1 MWKHSLSLSAD
12 TSLCQSMKQF
22 SVEDK
27 ELLSRVWWYE
37 AGKTVP
43 LKAQRA
49 PPWMRE
55 RLLRSR
61 GAAWSFWRE
70 EQRARAGQSQRT
82 THRAVLSYPPLLACL
97 CADSQGACWHTGHH
111 QRFLLWCALLESK
124 NLILAV
130 LVLWAISAVPEME
143 WRPNEGFINKRMTEW
158 MDWGR
163 EGWMDGWGFSSIHPF
178 SESSLSI
185 LKGAE
190 FANLGAH

>member
-61 GAAWSFWRE
+61 GVAWSFWRE
-70 EQRARAGQSQRT
+70 EQRARAGEAGQSQRT
-82 THRAVLSYPPLLACL
+82 THRAVLSTRPSWPASVQTLRVPAGTLVITNAFFYDVLYLRARTL
-97 CADSQGACWHTGHH
+97 SWL
-111 QRFLLWCALLESK
+111 FL
-124 NLILAV
+124 
-130 LVLWAISAVPEME
+130 
-143 WRPNEGFINKRMTEW
+143 
-158 MDWGR
+158 
-163 EGWMDGWGFSSIHPF
+163 F
-178 SESSLSI
+178 SEQLAQCLRWNEDLMKAS
-185 LKGAE
+185 
-190 FANLGAH
+190 

>member
-61 GAAWSFWRE
+61 GVAWSFWRE
-70 EQRARAGQSQRT
+70 EQRARAGEAGQSQRT

-163 EGWMDGWGFSSIHPF
+163 EGWMDEDSHPF
-178 SESSLSI
+178 IHSQSPLSPFS
-185 LKGAE
+185 KGQY
-190 FANLGAH
+190 LQI